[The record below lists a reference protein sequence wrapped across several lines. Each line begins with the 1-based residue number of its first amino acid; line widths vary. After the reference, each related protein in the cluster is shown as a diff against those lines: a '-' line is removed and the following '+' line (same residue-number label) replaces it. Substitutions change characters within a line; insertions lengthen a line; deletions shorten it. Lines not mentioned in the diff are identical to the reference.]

1 MASLYDLSIEFLQVA
16 QALEEMDLDQETVED
31 TLESFQGSIEEKAE
45 NIIKFSKNLEAMAEA
60 RKAEAKRLNELA
72 AKDIKK
78 AERLLNHLDES
89 LKVIG
94 KKKLTAGIF
103 EVGYRK
109 GIEVVKVDEREVP
122 DYNQNPNIYN
132 VEYKLVGK
140 KELKER
146 VKLLGEEIPGVS
158 IVRNPDKLVVK

>member
-16 QALEEMDLDQETVED
+16 QALEELDLDQETIED

-45 NIIKFSKNLEAMAEA
+45 NIIKFAKNLEALSEA

-72 AKDIKK
+72 AKDTKK
-78 AERLLNHLDES
+78 AERLLNYLDES
-89 LKVIG
+89 LKMIG

-109 GIEVVKVDEREVP
+109 GVEVVKVDESRLPLFVERP
-122 DYNQNPNIYN
+122 DLYIP
-132 VEYKLVGK
+132 VEPKPIGK
-140 KELKER
+140 PELKKMLKEG
-146 VKLLGEEIPGVS
+146 LEIPGVTLE
-158 IVRNPDKLVVK
+158 RNPDKLTIK